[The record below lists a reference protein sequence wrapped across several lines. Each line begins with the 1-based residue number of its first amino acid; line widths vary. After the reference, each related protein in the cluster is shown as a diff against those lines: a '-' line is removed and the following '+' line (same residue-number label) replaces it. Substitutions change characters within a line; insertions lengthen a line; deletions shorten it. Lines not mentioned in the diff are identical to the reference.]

1 MVAGYNLPTLDAG
14 DSVVRPRSTAQ
25 QHCLTSGVHGLMPFY
40 LIVWCQVLDGET
52 LARIYLGEIR
62 YWNDSAIAALN
73 TGLNADGKLP
83 GELIRLGAYPDG
95 TLEVTQVPS

>member
-1 MVAGYNLPTLDAG
+1 
-14 DSVVRPRSTAQ
+14 
-25 QHCLTSGVHGLMPFY
+25 MPFC
-40 LIVWCQVLDGET
+40 LIVWAQVLDGET

-83 GELIRLGAYPDG
+83 GELIRLGAYSDG

>member
-1 MVAGYNLPTLDAG
+1 MACN
-14 DSVVRPRSTAQ
+14 
-25 QHCLTSGVHGLMPFY
+25 GLMPFC
-40 LIVWCQVLDGET
+40 LIVWAQVLDGET

-83 GELIRLGAYPDG
+83 GELIRLGAYSDG
-95 TLEVTQVPS
+95 TLEVTQVRPDRNCLFLLVVF